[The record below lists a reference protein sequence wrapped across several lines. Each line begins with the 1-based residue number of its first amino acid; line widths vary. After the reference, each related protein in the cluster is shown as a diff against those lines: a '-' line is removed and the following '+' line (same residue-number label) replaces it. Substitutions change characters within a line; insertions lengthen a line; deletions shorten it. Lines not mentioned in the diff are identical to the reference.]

1 MSTETKILAVV
12 GSPRIGGNTDV
23 LVDEVLAGAEEKG
36 AVTEKIYLGRST
48 IGPCH
53 ACDACEGTGV
63 CFQRDDMDHILQ
75 RMEDSDIWVLGTPV
89 YWWGA
94 TAQFKLFLDR
104 WYGPWHDNEPK
115 KAFQNK
121 KIALV
126 ITMGDTDAST
136 ADPTLNMFVRSFDYI
151 GLELAATLLAPGV
164 YGFGDAEA
172 SNEIMRN
179 ARDAG
184 QLLACS

>member
-1 MSTETKILAVV
+1 MSTETKILAIV

-23 LVDEVLAGAEEKG
+23 LVNEVLAGAEEKG
-36 AVTEKIYLGRST
+36 AALDKVYLSRSA

-63 CFQRDDMDHILQ
+63 CFQRDDMDGILQ
-75 RMEDSDIWVLGTPV
+75 KMEASDIWVLGTPI

-104 WYGPWHDNEPK
+104 WYGPWHGNEPK
-115 KAFQNK
+115 KVFQNK

-136 ADPTLNMFVRSFDYI
+136 AEPTLNMFKRSFD
-151 GLELAATLLAPGV
+151 TS
-164 YGFGDAEA
+164 A
-172 SNEIMRN
+172 SISPPLFSHLVSTVWGMRQQHGISGTSREKKGETFIKN
-179 ARDAG
+179 
-184 QLLACS
+184 